1 MTHNA
6 LSRSVDRVPMWI
18 MQAVV
23 GVILSGGIAWCTWA
37 SVASWKHEARIGVV
51 ETKVNDIHD
60 DIAEIKDGN
69 KEMNR
74 KLDRLLEQDARR
86 GNPGRSLYGR

>member
-6 LSRSVDRVPMWI
+6 LSRSMSTVPMWI
-18 MQAVV
+18 VQAVV
-23 GVILSGGIAWCTWA
+23 GILLTSGVAWATWA
-37 SVASWKHEARIGVV
+37 SVSSWSNAARISVV
-51 ETKVNDIHD
+51 ETKVDGVRD

-74 KLDRLLEQDARR
+74 KLDRLLESRR
-86 GNPGRSLYGR
+86 GR